1 MFTDRTDTL
10 LSLATMV
17 EGMRELLSSRLA
29 PNADKSFKQ
38 AQFNA
43 PCLIFAMEMG
53 RNTEK
58 NAEFGCICE
67 VVESII

>member
-1 MFTDRTDTL
+1 M
-10 LSLATMV
+10 
-17 EGMRELLSSRLA
+17 SSRLA

-38 AQFNA
+38 AQFYA

-67 VVESII
+67 VVVSII

>member
-17 EGMRELLSSRLA
+17 EGTRELLSSRLA